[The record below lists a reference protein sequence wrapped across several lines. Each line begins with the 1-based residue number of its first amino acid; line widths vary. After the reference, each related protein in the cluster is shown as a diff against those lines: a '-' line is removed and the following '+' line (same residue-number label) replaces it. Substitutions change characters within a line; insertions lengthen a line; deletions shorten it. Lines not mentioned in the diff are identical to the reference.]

1 MFFVETMYT
10 FFGSP
15 HIHVFSWKNE
25 INFTGINKHGQ
36 SIQLGY
42 SFLGNEKAERFTWLF
57 QTFKKVV
64 GGSPACIITDQDVV
78 MAAAISIVFAESTHR
93 NCRWHIM
100 EKVRKRWAFFGWQKR
115 FMCRLQ

>member
-25 INFTGINKHGQ
+25 INFTRINKHGQ

-42 SFLGNEKAERFTWLF
+42 SFLGNEKTEIH
-57 QTFKKVV
+57 VV
-64 GGSPACIITDQDVV
+64 VSNIQKSC
-78 MAAAISIVFAESTHR
+78 
-93 NCRWHIM
+93 
-100 EKVRKRWAFFGWQKR
+100 GWQP
-115 FMCRLQ
+115 CLYHY